1 VTARFPTLQT
11 VFLLAGQWRIALL
24 AALFYAIA
32 GAAGWLFSAAGI
44 ISWAWPAGGVAF
56 AAIWHYRR
64 PALPGI
70 WAGAFLI
77 ESLHSGSW
85 IFGLLTATGALV
97 PGLVTLALMRGVRA
111 GDLFDRPAHVF
122 RFIAYAGG
130 IGPLLS
136 SLIGALALHWV
147 DNGDWS
153 RFLAQWRNWWFGDAI
168 GVLLFAPPLL
178 TLGLWRE
185 LDWSWF
191 RRLELLALF
200 AGVLLYCGMLS
211 FIHVVFA
218 GIPLSLLIMPF
229 VIWGALRFNF
239 AVGSAVVLIVALWSM
254 VGAALTQGSHIEPD
268 PLVNL
273 IYVQIFLIATACI
286 SLAVGATIAA
296 QNAAIIAQRTTLA
309 QLRDSEDR
317 FRVTFE
323 QAGVGVAL
331 IGLDFRWQ
339 MVNQRLCS
347 ILGYSRDELLQ
358 LDARELLQSEERQL
372 RISERDRVASA
383 GLEQYSMDKRVL
395 VKSGETI
402 WCSIYATV
410 VRDAHGEPK
419 YYASVIEDISD
430 RKRAEA
436 AVERMALYDALTGL
450 PNRRL
455 LLDRLRLAL
464 PNAQRTGQHGA
475 LLFIDLDRFKVLNDA
490 HGHSV
495 GDLLL
500 VQAAERMQRALRAE
514 DTVARLAGD
523 EFIVL
528 LQNLDGD
535 AAAATTTAGAIA
547 ENLRALLQVRFMLG
561 DIAHNVSASI
571 GVTLFPGEGKG
582 FQTEGFPRQSFSGA
596 HEGECRPA
604 DAAESLLK
612 EADIAMY
619 RAKQQGANAVCFY
632 APEMQTA
639 AELRLGLERSLRQAI
654 VGNQLRLFVQP
665 QVNVSREIVGAE
677 VLLRWLHP
685 ERGMIAP
692 ATFIPIAEESGLIVE
707 IGSWVLRG
715 AAQLARQINQERPG
729 VSISVNVSPRQFRE
743 RDFVEHVQEV
753 VAEAGADP
761 RWLVLEI
768 TEGIII
774 SDFADTVRKMSLLQE
789 MGFRLSIDDFGTGYS
804 SLSYLKKL
812 PVHELKIDRSF
823 VDGLPHDA
831 DDVALVETIL
841 STARHF
847 GLDVVAEGVETEAQ
861 FEFLGQRECRLY
873 QGYHFGYPD
882 DPARYFPF
890 LGTGPFLDRNARVG

>member
-1 VTARFPTLQT
+1 MTARSPFRQT
-11 VFLLAGQWRIALL
+11 SLLSSGQWRIVLL
-24 AALFYAIA
+24 AAVAYTIA
-32 GAAGWLFSAAGI
+32 GATGILFSRADN
-44 ISWAWPAGGVAF
+44 ISWVWPASGVAF

-64 PALPGI
+64 PAIPGI
-70 WAGAFLI
+70 WIGAFVI
-77 ESLHSGSW
+77 ETLRSGSPV
-85 IFGLLTATGALV
+85 FGVLTACGALA
-97 PGLVTLALMRGVRA
+97 PGLAALGVMRGVRA
-111 GDLFDRPAHVF
+111 DKLFARPAHVF
-122 RFIAYAGG
+122 RFIFCAGVV
-130 IGPLLS
+130 GPVLSGLL
-136 SLIGALALHWV
+136 GALALHWI
-147 DNGDWS
+147 GTAEWS
-153 RFLAQWRNWWFGDAI
+153 RFPTQWRSWWVGDAI

-178 TLGLWRE
+178 TLGSWRE
-185 LDWSWF
+185 LSWPW
-191 RRLELLALF
+191 RRRIELFALF
-200 AGVLLYCGMLS
+200 SGVLVYCGMLS
-211 FIHVVFA
+211 FIHQIFA

-239 AVGSAVVLIVALWSM
+239 AVGSVVVLLVALWSM
-254 VGAALTQGSHIEPD
+254 LGATVSQGSYIEPD
-268 PLVNL
+268 PDLNL
-273 IYVQIFLIATACI
+273 IYIQIFLIAAACI

-296 QNAAIIAQRTTLA
+296 QNAAIIGQRAILA

-317 FRVTFE
+317 FRATFE
-323 QAGVGVAL
+323 QAAVGVAL
-331 IGLDFRWQ
+331 IGLDFCW
-339 MVNQRLCS
+339 MTVNQRLCS
-347 ILGYSRDELLQ
+347 ILGYSRDELLR
-358 LDARELLQSEERQL
+358 LDSRELLLSEERPL
-372 RISERDRVASA
+372 RVEERDRIASG
-383 GLEQYSMDKRVL
+383 GLEQYSIEKRVH
-395 VKSGETI
+395 VKSGELI

-410 VRDAHGEPK
+410 VRDALGAPK
-419 YYASVIEDISD
+419 YYASVIEDITD

-436 AVERMALYDALTGL
+436 AVERLALYDALTGL

-464 PNAQRTGQHGA
+464 PAVQRAGSHGA
-475 LLFIDLDRFKVLNDA
+475 LLFIDFDRFKVLNDA
-490 HGHSV
+490 HGHSM

-535 AAAATTTAGAIA
+535 LGTATAMASAIA
-547 ENLRALLQVRFMLG
+547 ENLRELLHLRFMLG
-561 DIAHNVSASI
+561 DLSHTISASI
-571 GVTLFPGEGKG
+571 GVTLFPGDSCAARREGDG
-582 FQTEGFPRQSFSGA
+582 RGS
-596 HEGECRPA
+596 
-604 DAAESLLK
+604 DIAETLLK

-632 APEMQTA
+632 APEMQAA
-639 AELRLGLERSLRQAI
+639 AELRLGLERALRQAI
-654 VGNQLRLFVQP
+654 AGGELRLFVQP
-665 QVNVSREIVGAE
+665 QVNVARAIVGAE

-707 IGSWVLRG
+707 IGTWVLRG
-715 AAQLARQINQERPG
+715 AAELAWRINQHQPG
-729 VSISVNVSPRQFRE
+729 ISISVNVSPRQFRE
-743 RDFVEHVQEV
+743 RDFVERVQEI
-753 VAEAGADP
+753 VAEAGVDP

-774 SDFADTVRKMSLLQE
+774 SDFADTVQKMAMLEE

-823 VDGLPHDA
+823 VDGLPRDP
-831 DDVALVETIL
+831 DDIALVETIL

-861 FEFLGQRECRLY
+861 YEFLGQRECRLY
-873 QGYHFGYPD
+873 QGYHFGRPE

-890 LGTGPFLDRNARVG
+890 LGSGPFPDRSAQVG

>member
-1 VTARFPTLQT
+1 VIARSPTQHILSLISGRSGI
-11 VFLLAGQWRIALL
+11 VLLSAVAYIV
-24 AALFYAIA
+24 A
-32 GAAGWLFSAAGI
+32 GAAGWLFSADDLV
-44 ISWAWPAGGVAF
+44 SWVWPASGVAF
-56 AAIWHYRR
+56 AAIWHYRQ
-64 PALPGI
+64 PALLGVWI
-70 WAGAFLI
+70 GAFAAEWLRTG
-77 ESLHSGSW
+77 SLL
-85 IFGLLTATGALV
+85 FGAMTACGALV
-97 PGLVTLALMRGVRA
+97 PALATLMLMRGVRI
-111 GDLFDRPAHVF
+111 GGLFDRPGHVF
-122 RFIAYAGG
+122 RFIAYAGLL
-130 IGPLLS
+130 GPGLS
-136 SLIGALALHWV
+136 GLIGALALHWIGA
-147 DNGDWS
+147 GDWS
-153 RFLAQWRNWWFGDAI
+153 RFATQWRGWWVGDAI
-168 GVLLFAPPLL
+168 GILLFAPPLL
-178 TLGLWRE
+178 TLGLWHQLR
-185 LDWSWF
+185 LSWT
-191 RRLELLALF
+191 RRLELLALL
-200 AGVLLYCGMLS
+200 AGVLIYCGMLS
-211 FIHVVFA
+211 FIHRVFV
-218 GIPLSLLIMPF
+218 GIPLSLLIMPL

-239 AVGSAVVLIVALWSM
+239 AVSSAVVLIIALWS
-254 VGAALTQGSHIEPD
+254 VLGAAVSHGSHIEPD
-268 PLVNL
+268 PLMNL
-273 IYVQIFLIATACI
+273 IYVQIFLITTACI

-296 QNAAIIAQRTTLA
+296 QNAAIIAQRATLA

-317 FRVTFE
+317 FRATFE
-323 QAGVGVAL
+323 QAAVGVAL
-331 IGLDFRWQ
+331 IGLDYRWM

-358 LDARELLQSEERQL
+358 LDSRELLLSEERQL
-372 RISERDRVASA
+372 RISERDRISSA
-383 GLEQYSMDKRVL
+383 GLEQYSMDKRVIM
-395 VKSGETI
+395 KSGELI

-410 VRDAHGEPK
+410 VRDSLGKPK

-436 AVERMALYDALTGL
+436 AVERMALYDSLTGL

-464 PNAQRTGQHGA
+464 PAVQRAGQHGA

-500 VQAAERMQRALRAE
+500 VQAAERMQKALRAE

-535 AAAATTTAGAIA
+535 LDAATATAGAIA

-561 DIAHNVSASI
+561 ELSHNISSSI
-571 GVTLFPGEGKG
+571 GVTLFPGPGSPGKV
-582 FQTEGFPRQSFSGA
+582 FPEERGDY
-596 HEGECRPA
+596 RPS
-604 DAAESLLK
+604 DAAENLLK

-632 APEMQTA
+632 APEMQAA
-639 AELRLGLERSLRQAI
+639 AELRLGLERALRQAI
-654 VGNQLRLFVQP
+654 AANQLRLFVQP
-665 QVNVSREIVGAE
+665 QVNAAREIVGAE

-707 IGSWVLRG
+707 IGAWVLRG
-715 AAQLARQINQERPG
+715 AAQLAWRINQQQPG
-729 VSISVNVSPRQFRE
+729 ISISVNVSPRQFRE
-743 RDFVEHVQEV
+743 RDFVERVQAIVDEV
-753 VAEAGADP
+753 GVDP
-761 RWLVLEI
+761 RLLVLEI

-774 SDFADTVRKMSLLQE
+774 SDFADTVQKMAMLQE

-804 SLSYLKKL
+804 ALSYLKKL

-882 DPARYFPF
+882 DPPRYFPF
-890 LGTGPFLDRNARVG
+890 LGKGPFFEKDAQVG